1 MVDSQFQDILRNW
14 CRGEDLKVQHAILL
28 IGVPEDLA
36 VEQIEEVVHTVR
48 CWGRVRIRGRSF
60 NSETQ
65 SFLVLCECREKI
77 DPERVPPKLMPIDGS
92 EPWTVVI
99 ANQMA
104 PASDDF
110 EHKLKRWLQ
119 AEGKTMD
126 DLHCYYTPA
135 SAQQSTDEPLLR
147 TMSQLMNQTR
157 GVQIEGHSYR
167 RLRTFSGVVPT
178 PMGEEML
185 DPWLEQAYMMVDE
198 SECSDREKRRR
209 IVESLKGPALEIVKA
224 VKYTD
229 SDASPEAY
237 LNAINSAFGTVES
250 GEDLYFAF
258 RLLHQSPGEK
268 LSDFLRRLE
277 QALAKVVQKG
287 GLSDTDRDRVRIEQL
302 LRGAVASDLML
313 VQLRLRERKSDPPSF
328 LDLLSEI
335 RMEEEYQAS
344 RQKVTATVHQVQ
356 AAGKMETKDTEVQ
369 SLRAEL
375 KELKYKFAEMAR
387 KSTSCP
393 PTDTQ
398 PSQVTDNNAPSDVTA
413 LKKQVKRLQNK
424 MEGMGTKLTEP
435 SASSLKFATSESV
448 TLGPR
453 SPAVKDTDDYF
464 CYRCGENG
472 HIATKCHAPENTQKV
487 IQKLISSLRKAQGS
501 TPKNQ

>member
-1 MVDSQFQDILRNW
+1 MVDSQLYSKCQDILINW

-36 VEQIEEVVHTVR
+36 VGQIEEVVHTVR

-65 SFLVLCECREKI
+65 SLLVLCECREKI
-77 DPERVPPKLMPIDGS
+77 DPDRVPPKLMPIDGS

-99 ANQMA
+99 ANKMA
-104 PASDDF
+104 TDSDDF
-110 EHKLKRWLQ
+110 EHKLKKWLS
-119 AEGKTMD
+119 AEGKTVG
-126 DLHCYYTPA
+126 DLHSFYTPA
-135 SAQQSTDEPLLR
+135 SSKQTKDEPLLR
-147 TMSQLMNQTR
+147 TMSEFLNQTR

-167 RLRTFSGVVPT
+167 RLRTFSGVFPT

-185 DPWLEQAYMMVDE
+185 DPWLEQAYMMVEE
-198 SECSDREKRRR
+198 SECSEREKRRR
-209 IVESLKGPALEIVKA
+209 ILESVKGPALEIVKA

-229 SDASPEAY
+229 PDASPEAY

-277 QALAKVVQKG
+277 QALTKVVGKG
-287 GLSDTDRDRVRIEQL
+287 GLSAKDRDRVRIEQL
-302 LRGAVASDLML
+302 LRGAVTSDLML

-344 RQKVTATVHQVQ
+344 RQKVN
-356 AAGKMETKDTEVQ
+356 
-369 SLRAEL
+369 
-375 KELKYKFAEMAR
+375 AR
-387 KSTSCP
+387 ILLGVTGHCACKSN
-393 PTDTQ
+393 
-398 PSQVTDNNAPSDVTA
+398 V
-413 LKKQVKRLQNK
+413 
-424 MEGMGTKLTEP
+424 
-435 SASSLKFATSESV
+435 
-448 TLGPR
+448 
-453 SPAVKDTDDYF
+453 Y
-464 CYRCGENG
+464 Y
-472 HIATKCHAPENTQKV
+472 
-487 IQKLISSLRKAQGS
+487 
-501 TPKNQ
+501 